1 MDAAHPRKLS
11 LWRYSGSETISVNY
25 ILVTFEAAYRND
37 VGGKFLV
44 TKVLDVIANLVSE
57 LSQTTREPIMDVVC
71 CYSVAP
77 GWVTMSGR

>member
-1 MDAAHPRKLS
+1 MDTAHPRKLS

-25 ILVTFEAAYRND
+25 ILVTFEAVYRND

-44 TKVLDVIANLVSE
+44 TKVLDVIANLVAE
-57 LSQTTREPIMDVVC
+57 LSDAARESIVNDVC

-77 GWVTMSGR
+77 GWVAVSG